1 MEAPF
6 TFWLSNNLSLRAK
19 LIVSPRSWKK
29 IFLGNFFLRV
39 QPLFSRVLFIPCG
52 KPDFWMWPWVQSY
65 LTILHISF
73 PNPQQTHFYIIL
85 LISFHQQYYTI
96 YTWIRG
102 PILAQAFVEFNDPMD
117 VLAFHQFLAVVL
129 GKKRWGDGFVEIKRW
144 FGFSAVGFLFLNMKL
159 FHQILAW
166 VFFAYNFDCIP
177 RGFITIKHTHHLGNC
192 CCYFKSVLIK
202 LQHIE
207 ASVGVVFNKTTLGWG
222 PKSWP

>member
-6 TFWLSNNLSLRAK
+6 TFWLSNNLSWRAK

-129 GKKRWGDGFVEIKRW
+129 GKKRWGDGFVEIKGW

-166 VFFAYNFDCIP
+166 VFS
-177 RGFITIKHTHHLGNC
+177 RTILIVSHGIHH
-192 CCYFKSVLIK
+192 
-202 LQHIE
+202 H
-207 ASVGVVFNKTTLGWG
+207 
-222 PKSWP
+222 